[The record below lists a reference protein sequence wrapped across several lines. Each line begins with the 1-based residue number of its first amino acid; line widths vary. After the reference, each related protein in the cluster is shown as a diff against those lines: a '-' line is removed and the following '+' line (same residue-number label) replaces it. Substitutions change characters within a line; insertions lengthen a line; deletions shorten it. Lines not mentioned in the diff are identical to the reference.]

1 MFCPHCGKEIN
12 NNADICLGC
21 GRSVKSI
28 KKAEKDSGN
37 AGWWWLG
44 FFFPLIGFIL
54 WLVWTG
60 DTPMRARRV
69 GWGALIG
76 VIVSVALVI
85 IFYVAIIAF
94 TFAVG
99 MSFADAAIYI

>member
-1 MFCPHCGKEIN
+1 MYCSNCGKEIN
-12 NNADICLGC
+12 DNADICIGC
-21 GRSVKSI
+21 GRSVKNM
-28 KKAEKDSGN
+28 KKAEQDSGSY
-37 AGWWWLG
+37 GWWWLG

-85 IFYVAIIAF
+85 LIYAAIFAF
-94 TFAVG
+94 TFMVGINIANAV
-99 MSFADAAIYI
+99 YI